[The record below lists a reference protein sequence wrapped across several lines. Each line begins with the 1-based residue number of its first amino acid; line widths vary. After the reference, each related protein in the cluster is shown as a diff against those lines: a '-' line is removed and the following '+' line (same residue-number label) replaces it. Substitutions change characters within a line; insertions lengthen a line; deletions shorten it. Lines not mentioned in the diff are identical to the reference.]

1 MTGSA
6 WFLFG
11 LIVGIVGKLLIPRR
25 DPRFY
30 TDNSSGYY
38 KRIDRWHCRTAV
50 GFLFPGA
57 SDGFVMAIVGSIVLL
72 LLAYR
77 IVVGRSTHAIVGPS
91 EEILVLSKQDDCS
104 VEHSPQ
110 PD

>member
-6 WFLFG
+6 WILFG

-57 SDGFVMAIVGSIVLL
+57 ADGFVMAIVGSIVLL

-77 IVVGRSTHAIVGPS
+77 IVVGRSTRATVRPSLGIV
-91 EEILVLSKQDDCS
+91 ILSKQDDFS
-104 VEHSPQ
+104 VEPR